1 MTINRISGNIL
12 QSNLTRGD
20 DLAFQT
26 NLLYINVD
34 DHRVGINT
42 VSTTHVLTVAGNADV
57 SGNSS
62 AQNIEVRN
70 LLLADAA
77 TITAN
82 LVTGNVTVN
91 QNFQG
96 NVGDFLGNL
105 TVAQTAAINTVVANT
120 AEFTGDVV
128 TGNAAVT
135 VGVAGT
141 ATANTVAEFR
151 GNVNGHSQVTLQN
164 INTGTQATT
173 ELRLQADNGNADTHR
188 VNLGIGSSA
197 YQDPEFFGDLASSN
211 TDAWLYTVATSQQ
224 GADTGIG
231 NLILG
236 STNGVI
242 KLFVGNTA
250 QANVITTIT
259 SNGLTV
265 LGNLDSTQLNVGDA
279 FANNITVL
287 DTLTVANIAITGNIA
302 LGNLSVSNTTILA
315 NVANANIILQPSNN
329 SLVIMDTTSGVVVPT
344 GTTAQRPDP
353 VITGTLR
360 FNTDA
365 QRLEVYD
372 GTEWDQVVSDVALQ
386 VITPDGANISYTL
399 NRISTAAALLVSI
412 NGVVQL
418 PTVAYTVSGN
428 VITFAEIPI
437 TTDIVDIRFL

>member
-329 SLVIMDTTSGVVVPT
+329 SLVIMDTTSGVAVPT